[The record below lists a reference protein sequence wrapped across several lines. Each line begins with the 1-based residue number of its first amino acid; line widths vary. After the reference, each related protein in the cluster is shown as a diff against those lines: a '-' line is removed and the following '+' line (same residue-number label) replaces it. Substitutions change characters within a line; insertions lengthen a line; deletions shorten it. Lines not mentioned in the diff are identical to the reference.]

1 LDEFGAEQRPLFQEI
16 LYKMNRQRL
25 TFVIA
30 LATLVHC
37 FAATYGQELEAKLA
51 VAKLPFPL
59 YTSTAV
65 YDGTDNVYIF
75 GG

>member
-1 LDEFGAEQRPLFQEI
+1 
-16 LYKMNRQRL
+16 MCRQRL

-37 FAATYGQELEAKLA
+37 LHGTYGEDLEAKLA
-51 VAKLPFPL
+51 GSKLLTTL
-59 YTSTAV
+59 YASTAV
-65 YDGTDNVYIF
+65 YDGTDSVYIF